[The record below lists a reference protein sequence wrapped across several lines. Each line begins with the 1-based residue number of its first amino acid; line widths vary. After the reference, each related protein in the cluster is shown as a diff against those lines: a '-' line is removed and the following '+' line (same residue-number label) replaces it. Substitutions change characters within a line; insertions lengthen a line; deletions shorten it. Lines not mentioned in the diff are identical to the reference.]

1 MVRHGQVSL
10 RAVATRSPYYCAL
23 LRRIRKDRRTAYVDV
38 LYKPIVAVFQGLR
51 VVQIMTGVI
60 VQDLLW
66 VARGGFIVLH

>member
-10 RAVATRSPYYCAL
+10 RAVATRSRYYCAAFE
-23 LRRIRKDRRTAYVDV
+23 KDRRTAYVDV
-38 LYKPIVAVFQGLR
+38 LYKPIVPVFQGLR

-66 VARGGFIVLH
+66 VARGGFILVY